1 MNEWVQYRTAL
12 LAESMNISGQLLL
25 IRLRLKQVSKEELE
39 HLNQNA
45 ENIRIKIQ
53 EIQNDKT
60 KLPEKFKAEIKRLN
74 K

>member
-1 MNEWVQYRTAL
+1 MNERVQYRMAL

-25 IRLRLKQVSKEELE
+25 IRLHLKQVSKEELE

-60 KLPEKFKAEIKRLN
+60 KLPRN
-74 K
+74 H

>member
-1 MNEWVQYRTAL
+1 MNEQVQYRMAL

-25 IRLRLKQVSKEELE
+25 IRLHLKQVSKEELE
-39 HLNQNA
+39 RLNQNA

-60 KLPEKFKAEIKRLN
+60 KLPRN
-74 K
+74 H

>member
-1 MNEWVQYRTAL
+1 MNEQIQYRMAL
-12 LAESMNISGQLLL
+12 LRESMHISGQLLL
-25 IRLRLKQVSKEELE
+25 IRLHLKQVSKEELE

-60 KLPEKFKAEIKRLN
+60 KLPRN
-74 K
+74 H